1 MRAAK
6 PTRAV
11 TPLRRGFVWAALAA
25 LAFGVT
31 TPLVARFGAGVATWT
46 AAGCLYLGGALF
58 AAAAHRDP
66 REAVRGLR
74 ARWPVLVAI
83 GVVGGALA
91 PAAYVFGLRAA
102 GPLAASLALNMETPF
117 SVALAALAFREHVG
131 RRVVVAMLAIVAGA
145 CALSVRAGGGAAL
158 DAGVLLV
165 VAATALW
172 ALDNALSS
180 RAQDLDPRVTV
191 FWKSVFGAA
200 FSFAAAALLRETP
213 GPPAALG
220 ALIAVGALGY
230 GASLVLYLTA
240 QRTFGVAR
248 TASVFAIAPFVGAIG
263 ALVLGDNHID
273 ALGIAAFALMLLG
286 VVLHATE
293 RHRHTHRHES
303 LVHEHAHRHDDL
315 HHDHAHAE
323 PVDGEHTHAHAHG
336 ALVHAHDHA
345 PDVHHAHEHHEQ
357 DHEH

>member
-1 MRAAK
+1 M
-6 PTRAV
+6 

-31 TPLVARFGAGVATWT
+31 TPLVARFGAGVSTWT
-46 AAGCLYLGGALF
+46 VAGCLYLGGALF
-58 AAAAHRDP
+58 AAASHRDP
-66 REAVRGLR
+66 REALRGLR

-91 PAAYVFGLRAA
+91 PAAYVLGLRDA

-145 CALSVRAGGGAAL
+145 CALSLRTGGGGAAL

-191 FWKSVFGAA
+191 FWKSAFGAA
-200 FSFAAAALLRETP
+200 FSFAAAALLREVP
-213 GPPAALG
+213 GPPMGLAALLT
-220 ALIAVGALGY
+220 AGALGY

-248 TASVFAIAPFVGAIG
+248 TASVFAIAPFVGATG
-263 ALVLGDNHID
+263 ALLLGDNHVD
-273 ALGIAAFALMLLG
+273 ALGAAAFAFMLVG
-286 VVLHATE
+286 VWLHATE
-293 RHRHTHRHES
+293 RHRHVHRHEP
-303 LVHEHAHRHDDL
+303 LVHEHPHLHDDL
-315 HHDHAHAE
+315 HHDHTHPE
-323 PVDGEHTHAHAHG
+323 PVVGEHTHTHAHG
-336 ALVHAHDHA
+336 QLVHTHDHA
-345 PDVHHAHEHHEQ
+345 PDVHH
-357 DHEH
+357 DHEHGHDHPEHA